1 MYEEYISH
9 CVSLAR
15 DYNCGELEG
24 CISAMQLRAQG
35 EELAIGIVGN
45 EFTVPVLLRGLFPQ
59 SEVGHVSRSFR
70 LDVEWGEETECF
82 QLRPEGGESRISQE
96 RLRDV
101 LLADPFLDGEGSTYH
116 APFCGR
122 MTVTEESLKGLRLI
136 LIASAHDFEDFVW
149 EELLPELDLCCV
161 ALSASKLL
169 SKAERELARG
179 RLEGKSPM
187 YLLTGM
193 EQVQEAD
200 REKIL
205 EVLHAF
211 TEEAQTEVLDRPE
224 KFYGLWEVWR
234 AMLPAL
240 PEAKTARM
248 RSVCAYGGRKLAQVL
263 EEREKLL
270 QMDGQEVAHI
280 VGNLSRAYQDLPG
293 RKGKTM
299 RYIHR
304 YLEELKTSV
313 NIELVHFNV
322 EFRQRLKEGI
332 EEEPDIRQ
340 LQEALSGFV
349 AGSWEEFWRETCEPK
364 LRNQADKMDHSI
376 RDHIYQQLD
385 SLLKQYL
392 TAEEYQ
398 ELELI
403 LRGGYDVA
411 APTEV
416 HYSGVTLDQMPE
428 ERKVFSRLLPG
439 CFFVAGGVALL
450 SSLFLPGLALLLAGW
465 DMRGKLSA
473 EQKEQ
478 LYADGVAMSDQCLT
492 KLQEQMEN
500 GFKTMDQDMRRT
512 VEEHYDH
519 VMNQLVSILERYR
532 ASGESNRE
540 RIAQIET
547 ELAFLNSDPEQAKWP
562 DEISPQPVPEKNN

>member
-1 MYEEYISH
+1 MYQEYISH
-9 CVSLAR
+9 CIRLAQ
-15 DYNCGELEG
+15 DYNCGELKDS
-24 CISAMQLRAQG
+24 ILSMQLRAQG
-35 EELAIGIVGN
+35 EELTIGIVGN
-45 EFTVPVLLRGLFPQ
+45 EFTVPVLLRGLFPK

-70 LDVEWGEETECF
+70 LDVEWGEEMESF
-82 QLRPEGGESRISQE
+82 QLQPEGGESRISQE
-96 RLRDV
+96 RLRDA
-101 LLADPFLDGEGSTYH
+101 LLEDPFLDGEGSTRH
-116 APFCGR
+116 ALFYGR
-122 MTVTEESLKGLRLI
+122 MTVAEESLKGLRLT

-179 RLEGKSPM
+179 RLEGKNPM

-200 REKIL
+200 RGKIL

-211 TEEAQTEVLDRPE
+211 TGEAQTEVLDSPE
-224 KFYGLWEVWR
+224 KFSGLWKAWH

-240 PEAKTARM
+240 PEAKMTRM

-263 EEREKLL
+263 EEQKKLF

-280 VGNLSRAYQDLPG
+280 VGNLSRAYQDLPD
-293 RKGKTM
+293 RKGKTI

-313 NIELVHFNV
+313 NMELVHFNV

-332 EEEPDIRQ
+332 EEESDIRQ

-349 AGSWEEFWRETCEPK
+349 AGSWEEFWKETCEPK
-364 LRNQADKMDHSI
+364 LRNQADKMDQSI

-392 TAEEYQ
+392 TEEEYQ
-398 ELELI
+398 GLELI

-411 APTEV
+411 ASTGIP
-416 HYSGVTLDQMPE
+416 YSGVMLDQMPE
-428 ERKVFSRLLPG
+428 ERKVFSQLLPG

-473 EQKEQ
+473 EQKEH

-500 GFKTMDQDMRRT
+500 GFKTIDQDMRKT
-512 VEEHYDH
+512 VEEHYDR
-519 VMNQLVSILERYR
+519 VMNQMVNILERYK
-532 ASGESNRE
+532 ASGESSRE
-540 RIAQIET
+540 RIAKIGT
-547 ELAFLNSDPEQAKWP
+547 ELAFLNSDPEQAK
-562 DEISPQPVPEKNN
+562 